1 MKVAIVHDWLTGL
14 RGGEKCL
21 SAFLTLYPE
30 ADIYTLIHIPGSTT
44 KEIDARV
51 KGVSFLSW
59 IPKIRSIYRY
69 LLPLYPL
76 AIKLLS
82 HRLKEYDLVI
92 SLSHA
97 AAKNI
102 SLPSSTIHICYCF
115 TPMRYIWDQAGAY
128 FGKKRFLLSPL
139 LKLLQWW
146 DVRGA
151 SRVNTFVAISQ
162 FVRKRIRDYYGREAL
177 VIHPPVRI
185 EDIPLRE
192 SIVRD
197 SAPYLCAGALVP
209 YKKIDVA
216 IEAFNDLGLPLEIVG
231 QGPEIDRL
239 KALARENIKFLGYVS
254 DAELFEEFCKA
265 KALVFPGTEDFGLIP
280 VEFMASGG
288 PVIALESGGVTESV
302 IGVGIE
308 QGRATGVFYR
318 EGDKES
324 LKAAV
329 LYFEKVR
336 TKFSPETCRLH
347 AERFSESMFEESWK
361 TLIQKYQ
368 KASGC

>member
-21 SAFLTLYPE
+21 STFLKLYPE
-30 ADIYTLIHIPGSTT
+30 ADIYTLIHIPGTTT
-44 KEIDARV
+44 KEIDSRV
-51 KGVSFLSW
+51 KGVSFLSF

-76 AIKLLS
+76 AIRLLS
-82 HRLKEYDLVI
+82 VKLKDYDLVI

-97 AAKNI
+97 AAKNL
-102 SLPSSTIHICYCF
+102 SLPSSTTHICYCF
-115 TPMRYIWDQAGAY
+115 TPMRYIWDQADVY
-128 FGKKRFLLSPL
+128 FGKKRLLLSPL

-151 SRVNTFVAISQ
+151 SKVNTFVAISQ

-177 VIHPPVRI
+177 VIHPPVRL
-185 EDIPLRE
+185 EEIPLRE
-192 SIVRD
+192 KIVGD
-197 SAPYLCAGALVP
+197 TAPYLCAGALVP
-209 YKKIDVA
+209 YKKIDIA
-216 IEAFNDLGLPLEIVG
+216 IEAFNDLGLPLVVIG
-231 QGPEIDRL
+231 RGPEFERL
-239 KALARENIKFLGYVS
+239 KGLARDNIKFLGYVS
-254 DAELFEEFCKA
+254 DSELFEEYKRS

-288 PVIALESGGVTESV
+288 PVIAYEKGGVTESV
-302 IGVGIE
+302 VGVGLE
-308 QGRATGVFYR
+308 QGRSTGVFYR
-318 EGDKES
+318 EGDVES

-329 LYFEKVR
+329 LYFESVR
-336 TKFSPETCRLH
+336 TKFSPEACRLH
-347 AERFSESMFEESWK
+347 AERFSEDMFMDVWLTSV
-361 TLIQKYQ
+361 QKYK

>member
-1 MKVAIVHDWLTGL
+1 MRVAIVHDWLTGL

-21 SAFLTLYPE
+21 SAFLKLYPE
-30 ADIYTLIHIPGSTT
+30 ADIFTLIHIPGTT
-44 KEIDARV
+44 TEEIDKRV

-59 IPKIRSIYRY
+59 IPKVKSIYRY

-82 HRLKEYDLVI
+82 FRLKEYDLVI

-102 SLPSSTIHICYCF
+102 SVPSSTTHICYCF
-115 TPMRYIWDQAGAY
+115 TPMRYIWDQAEAY
-128 FGKKRFLLSPL
+128 FGRKKFLFSPI

-146 DVRGA
+146 DVRGS
-151 SRVNTFVAISQ
+151 SRVSKFIAISQ

-185 EDIPLRE
+185 EEIPLRDC
-192 SIVRD
+192 IVND
-197 SAPYLCAGALVP
+197 SSPYLCAGALVP
-209 YKKIDVA
+209 YKKIDIAV
-216 IEAFNDLGLPLEIVG
+216 EAFNDLGLPLVVVG
-231 QGPEIDRL
+231 KGPELDNLR
-239 KALARENIKFLGYVS
+239 ALASDNIKFLGYVS
-254 DAELFEEFCKA
+254 DAELFEEFSKA
-265 KALVFPGTEDFGLIP
+265 KALIFPGVEDFGLTP

-288 PVIALESGGVTESV
+288 PVIAFGQGGVTESV
-302 IGVGIE
+302 VE
-308 QGRATGVFYR
+308 QGRATGIFYNEANK
-318 EGDKES
+318 EG

-329 LYFEKVR
+329 LHFEKVR
-336 TKFSPETCRLH
+336 SQFSPEVCRLH
-347 AERFSESMFEESWK
+347 AERFSERMFEESWK
-361 TLIQKYQ
+361 DQILKHK